1 MKDGIMTMEEYE
13 KKAEQYQTIIEDLYA
28 ALCEQKQA
36 NEKLSS
42 EIKMLRDCLERSYEE
57 DYD

>member
-1 MKDGIMTMEEYE
+1 MTMEEYE